1 MANLLDGKSAITTG
15 GGSGIEPAAALILVR
30 DGARLV
36 IADVAA
42 QAPKL
47 AGRLDQVEPV
57 GRTARPDEIA
67 EAVAWLRSD
76 RASFV
81 TGSSVSVDGGITAQ

>member
-1 MANLLDGKSAITTG
+1 MISQ
-15 GGSGIEPAAALILVR
+15 V
-30 DGARLV
+30 
-36 IADVAA
+36 
-42 QAPKL
+42 PKL

-57 GRTARPDEIA
+57 GRKGRPEEIA
-67 EAVAWLRSD
+67 EAVAWLCSD